1 MIFKS
6 SQTVSKA
13 RNSFSSSVIATSTSS
28 VSSMREYSDLWRF
41 QHAHM
46 AFNGEQ
52 AVKLVNGL
60 WMCAEPDIAYDL
72 LCKQA
77 QYDAQYHS
85 MLYSAPAIHNII
97 RVKYHYEQENR
108 NQ

>member
-1 MIFKS
+1 MQEHILKQS
-6 SQTVSKA
+6 GISLITLA
-13 RNSFSSSVIATSTSS
+13 AATGLC
-28 VSSMREYSDLWRF
+28 YSDLWRF

-60 WMCAEPDIAYDL
+60 WMCAGPDVVCDL

-97 RVKYHYEQENR
+97 KVKYHYEQENR